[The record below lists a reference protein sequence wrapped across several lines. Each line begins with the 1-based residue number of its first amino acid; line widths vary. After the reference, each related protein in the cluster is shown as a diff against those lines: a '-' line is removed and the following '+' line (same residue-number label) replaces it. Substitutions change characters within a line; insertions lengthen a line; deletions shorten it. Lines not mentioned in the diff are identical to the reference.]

1 MNYTDA
7 QREAIACLDA
17 NLQIIACAGSG
28 KTQVLAARIVE
39 ILREKRPEGI
49 GPGSIVAFT
58 FTDKAAAELKDRV
71 NRLAK
76 EELGEITGMAEM
88 FIGTIHGY
96 CLHILQTY
104 LFKYLKYAVLN
115 DVQSRLLVSRNS
127 QKSGLADVKVIQ
139 GPARGQSLKRNPQD
153 VRVFLEAL
161 NVMREDDVNQ
171 RRVPAELLTALEKY
185 TDLLDQHR
193 YLDYSRIMLEAKVAL
208 VDEDNAEAVRVQKA
222 IRETVKYLIVDE
234 YQDVNPLQE
243 AIIRRIQALEAN
255 LCVVGDDDQTI
266 YQWRGS
272 EIANIL
278 TFTGRYPSV
287 RSVTLA
293 ENFRSSEG
301 VVGSGR
307 RVAEINKPNRLA
319 KAMVATSHQAFAR
332 GDLLA
337 LDFPDPVAE
346 ARWIAHRIETI
357 RGLPFI
363 DERDAEPRGL
373 TYSDCAILLRSV
385 RNNGGVIT
393 RALDEAGIPYVVGGL
408 ANLFDRPEVQA
419 AVGIFLYMV
428 RQIGEPELR
437 DLWQAANAGTSDDDL
452 TAGIAVLNEART
464 FEPGKRWGA
473 YNIQRTYL
481 RFLDALCLRE
491 ERVPPTETGAARG
504 EVLLYNLGKFSQ
516 VITDFEVIHFKS
528 EPDKKYQSFAWW
540 VIRDAPGYY
549 EEGGDEVGYMQP
561 DAVQIMT
568 VHQAKGMEWPV
579 VFVPA
584 LIRNRFPSIVGTRG
598 RSKWHILPQAA
609 VPDFRRYDGS
619 VADERR
625 LFYVALTRSK
635 KFLYCTYAPIATNQ
649 LFRNRLGFMQ
659 EFSGSE
665 YVLTREMPSPEIV
678 RLEPRARREVANVVF
693 SFSELKYLFECQYQF
708 KLRFLYGFNPPL
720 HEALGY
726 GKSLHDALAE
736 VHKRALEGDIM
747 KPEDAEAL
755 IDQHMHTPYA
765 APELTR
771 QLRAAGVSA
780 VRRYLEEN
788 GKSLALTQHSEQ
800 QVEIQVIPGI
810 TVNGR
815 IDLIKRLDTGEVSI
829 VDFKSS
835 ERAQAEDVTRLQL
848 HTYAIGY
855 RQLKGT
861 DADLVEIHNLD
872 EKGKNVREVVDQA
885 MLAAT
890 QEAIRAAGDALRDR
904 NLPRVDSWGDSC
916 AKCDLPGIC
925 RTRPVENV
933 IGENVMTRK
942 KGRGRTGSRT

>member
-1 MNYTDA
+1 MDYTDA
-7 QREAIACLDA
+7 QKEAIGCLDS
-17 NLQIIACAGSG
+17 NLHIIACAGSG

-39 ILREKRPEGI
+39 ILKEKRVEGI
-49 GPGSIVAFT
+49 GPENIVAFT

-71 NRLAK
+71 YRLAR

-88 FIGTIHGY
+88 FVGTIHGY

-104 LFKYLKYAVLN
+104 LFKYLKYAVLSE
-115 DVQSRLLVSRNS
+115 VQSRLLVARNS
-127 QKSGLADVKVIQ
+127 QKSGLKDVKVVR
-139 GPARGQSLKRNPQD
+139 GPAIGQPLRRNPQD
-153 VRVFLEAL
+153 VGVFLDAL
-161 NVMREDDVNQ
+161 NVLREDNVD
-171 RRVPAELLTALEKY
+171 RGRVPVELWGALRKY

-193 YLDYSRIMLEAKVAL
+193 YLDYSRIMLEAKQAL
-208 VDEDNAEAVRVQKA
+208 ADEGDEAVVRLQKV
-222 IRETVKYLIVDE
+222 IGERVKYLIVDE

-243 AIIRRIQALEAN
+243 AIIRRIQQLGAN

-278 TFTGRYPSV
+278 RFADRYPGV
-287 RSVTLA
+287 QSVTLA
-293 ENFRSSEG
+293 ENFRSSQG

-307 RVAEINKPNRLA
+307 RVAELNNPSRLS
-319 KAMVATSHQAFAR
+319 KAMVATSHQMFER

-337 LDFPDPVAE
+337 IDFTDPVAE
-346 ARWIAHRIETI
+346 AHWIAHRIQAVQ
-357 RGLPFI
+357 GLPFV
-363 DERDAEPRGL
+363 DYQGADPRGL

-385 RNNGGVIT
+385 RNNGAVISQ
-393 RALDEAGIPYVVGGL
+393 ALDEAGIPYVVGGL

-428 RQIGEPELR
+428 RQLDEAGLR
-437 DLWQAANAGTSDDDL
+437 EVWQVANLGVTGDDL

-464 FEPGKRWGA
+464 FEAGKRWGA

-481 RFLDALCLRE
+481 RFLEAVCLRE
-491 ERVPPTETGAARG
+491 ERVPPTAAGAARG
-504 EVLLYNLGKFSQ
+504 EVVLYNLGKFSE

-528 EPDKKYQSFAWW
+528 APEEKYESFAWW
-540 VIRDAPGYY
+540 VTREAPGYY
-549 EEGGDEVGYMQP
+549 EEGGGDVGYAQP

-584 LIRNRFPSIVGTRG
+584 LIRNRFPSTVGTRG

-609 VPDFRRYDGS
+609 VPDYQRYDGS

-635 KFLYCTYAPIATNQ
+635 KYLYCTYAPIATNQ
-649 LFRNRLGFMQ
+649 LFRRRSRFMQ
-659 EFSGSE
+659 EFSASE
-665 YVLTREMPSPEIV
+665 YVLTREVPLPDV
-678 RLEPRARREVANVVF
+678 ARLEPRARRDVANVVF
-693 SFSELKYLFECQYQF
+693 SFSDLKYLFECPYQF

-736 VHKRALEGDIM
+736 VHKRALDGEIM
-747 KPEDAEAL
+747 GPEDAEVL

-765 APELTR
+765 APDLAD
-771 QLRAAGVSA
+771 QLKNAGVEA
-780 VRRYLEEN
+780 IKRYLKEN
-788 GKSLALTQHSEQ
+788 GASLAQTRHSEQ
-800 QVEIQVIPGI
+800 QVEILVIPGI

-815 IDLIKRLDTGEVSI
+815 IDLIKRLDTDEVSI

-848 HTYAIGY
+848 HTYAMGY
-855 RQLKGT
+855 RQLKGE

-872 EKGKNVREVVDQA
+872 EKGKNVRELVDGA
-885 MLAAT
+885 MMAAT
-890 QEAIRAAGDALRDR
+890 QEAIRRAGDALRDR
-904 NLPRVDSWGDSC
+904 NLPRLGAWCDSC
-916 AKCDLPGIC
+916 AGCDLVGIC
-925 RTRPVENV
+925 RTRPAA
-933 IGENVMTRK
+933 T
-942 KGRGRTGSRT
+942 